1 MIDLETLGVV
11 PGCAV
16 LQIGAVCFD
25 PHGDELGETFSANLD
40 VTSQTQIGM
49 HREKSTEEWWS
60 VQPKELRARLAQNQ
74 IIPTKAADM
83 LESWFARNK
92 VEFVWSHGAA
102 FDLPILTVLF
112 HKLKKRV
119 FWSFW
124 KIRDTRTLYDLA
136 GFDPRA
142 MQRDGT
148 AHDALDDAIFQA
160 RCVQAAHARLAGR
173 SVSQPEPEPNG
184 CF

>member
-25 PHGDELGETFSANLD
+25 PHGDELGDTFSANLD

-74 IIPTKAADM
+74 IVPTKAIDM

-92 VEFVWSHGAA
+92 AEFVWSHGAA
-102 FDLPILTVLF
+102 FDLPILTLLL

-136 GFDPRA
+136 GFDPRD
-142 MQRDGT
+142 MRRDG
-148 AHDALDDAIFQA
+148 AIHDALDDAVFQA
-160 RCVQAAHARLAGR
+160 RCVQTAYARLTGLATP
-173 SVSQPEPEPNG
+173 QPEPEPNG